1 MNKITY
7 IILLVVSISLV
18 MVCDYSVYS
27 FYKHAWLKDLLHGSN
42 FTCLGTQLYSSDLS
56 RCYHNGLVQLVL
68 VIMGIVGL
76 SYALSERVINTS
88 CELIDNHKLL
98 SIACLQIL
106 LWINVFPI
114 VVFVSC
120 LVCQL
125 FISEDFIFFEMRI
138 FFCWLSLFL
147 GFAYSICITTWLIPH
162 SKLLRI
168 VNIASVCIYVLSI
181 VLLIW
186 NIYTP
191 AHFNYFMLVRC
202 VRLFLVV
209 IIVNSIY
216 QYKYLQNRRYWSRT
230 QK

>member
-27 FYKHAWLKDLLHGSN
+27 FYKHAWLNDLLHGSN

-106 LWINVFPI
+106 LWINIFPI

-125 FISEDFIFFEMRI
+125 FISED
-138 FFCWLSLFL
+138 
-147 GFAYSICITTWLIPH
+147 T
-162 SKLLRI
+162 
-168 VNIASVCIYVLSI
+168 SV
-181 VLLIW
+181 
-186 NIYTP
+186 
-191 AHFNYFMLVRC
+191 H
-202 VRLFLVV
+202 
-209 IIVNSIY
+209 
-216 QYKYLQNRRYWSRT
+216 
-230 QK
+230 